1 MPFPTPRFLCAECIE
16 QIMTEAGTA
25 DRGSGLGHIPAQRL
39 ALSQKIV
46 ECLLSV
52 IEQAAATE
60 RQTVSQQSTSASE
73 CVKRPMS
80 SKLQLPVFF
89 SHPSVTKILSKSLTS
104 FLALPRHQLQ
114 RLLVHLHFPRVLDLK
129 VPVVVLPPQDV
140 LQAEI
145 NPKSRPLLF
154 SFPTPH
160 LILAWG
166 RVLDL
171 SPTDL
176 LMVGERCVALPTDLR
191 HPDVCRGSRRLKVR
205 FHFSTFTLCH
215 YPVLAQ
221 SR

>member
-39 ALSQKIV
+39 ALSQKIA

-60 RQTVSQQSTSASE
+60 RQTVSQSTSASE

-89 SHPSVTKILSKSLTS
+89 SHPSVTKIRSKSLTS

-114 RLLVHLHFPRVLDLK
+114 RLLIHLHSPGVLDLK

-145 NPKSRPLLF
+145 NPKSPPLLF

-160 LILAWG
+160 LILAWR

-215 YPVLAQ
+215 YPVLAE